1 MAISAQMVKELR
13 DRTGVAMMACK
24 KALEEANGD
33 IDGAIAILRKRGEA
47 KAADKA
53 DRSTSEGRVA
63 LSGRA
68 MVKLL
73 CETDFVGKNENFIAF
88 AQELADK
95 ASADGEGAAT
105 DHFEA
110 VKTDKIQ
117 EIGENIVLDNVVSID
132 GGNTVSGYIHSNG
145 KIGVLVALE
154 GGNEEQAKDV
164 AMHAAAMNPLVAT
177 PDDVSDELIAKE
189 MVIAKAQL
197 IEEGKPANIIDK
209 ILDGKTKKFCAE
221 RALTSQSFV
230 KDPSMSIQE
239 YLGDAKLVAFVRVA
253 I

>member
-33 IDGAIAILRKRGEA
+33 MEGAIEILRKRGAA

-53 DRSTSEGRVA
+53 DRSTSEGTVA
-63 LSGRA
+63 INGRFI
-68 MVKLL
+68 VKLL
-73 CETDFVGKNENFIAF
+73 CETDFVGKNENFQAF
-88 AQELADK
+88 AQDLADK
-95 ASADGEGAAT
+95 AGSEGAEAAKT
-105 DHFEA
+105 HFEA

-117 EIGENIVLDNVVSID
+117 EIGENIVLDEIAEIE
-132 GGNTVSGYIHSNG
+132 GGDTVAGYIHSNG

-154 GGNEEQAKDV
+154 GGTEDHGKDV
-164 AMHAAAMNPLVAT
+164 AMHAAAMDPLVAT
-177 PDDVSDELIAKE
+177 PEEVSEDLINKE
-189 MVIAKAQL
+189 MEIAKAQL
-197 IEEGKPANIIDK
+197 LEEGKPENIIDN
-209 ILDGKTKKFCAE
+209 ILAGKKKKFCAE
-221 RALTSQSFV
+221 RALSSQVFV
-230 KDPSMSIQE
+230 KDPSMSVEE

>member
-1 MAISAQMVKELR
+1 MAITALMVKELR

-33 IDGAIAILRKRGEA
+33 MDEAIALLRKRGAA

-53 DRSTSEGRVA
+53 DRSTSEGCVA
-63 LSGRA
+63 ISGRS

-73 CETDFVGKNENFIAF
+73 CETDFVGKNEKFV
-88 AQELADK
+88 ELAQTLAAK
-95 ASADGEGAAT
+95 ADTEGVDAAKA
-105 DHFEA
+105 HFEE

-117 EIGENIVLDNVVSID
+117 EIGENIVLDEIVQIE
-132 GGNTVSGYIHSNG
+132 GGDIVSGYVHSNG

-154 GGNEEQAKDV
+154 GGSEDHAKDV
-164 AMHAAAMNPLVAT
+164 AMHAAAMDPLVAT
-177 PDDVSDELIAKE
+177 PEDVSDDLIAKE
-189 MVIAKAQL
+189 MELAKAQL
-197 IEEGKPANIIDK
+197 LEEGKPENIIDK

-230 KDPSMSIQE
+230 KDPSMTVQE
-239 YLGDAKLVAFVRVA
+239 FLGDANLVAFVRVA

>member
-1 MAISAQMVKELR
+1 MAITAQMVKELR

-33 IDGAIAILRKRGEA
+33 MDEAIAILRKRGEA

-53 DRSTSEGRVA
+53 DRSTSEGRIAV
-63 LSGRA
+63 SGRA

-73 CETDFVGKNENFIAF
+73 CETDFVGKNESFVAL

-95 ASADGEGAAT
+95 AADGEDAAKS
-105 DHFEA
+105 HFED

-117 EIGENIVLDNVVSID
+117 EIGENIVLDSVVSIE
-132 GGNTVSGYIHSNG
+132 GGNTVSGYVHSNG

-154 GGNEEQAKDV
+154 GGNEEQARDV
-164 AMHAAAMNPLVAT
+164 AMHAAAMDPLVAT
-177 PDDVSDELIAKE
+177 PEDVSDELIAKE
-189 MVIAKAQL
+189 MEIAKAQL
-197 IEEGKPANIIDK
+197 IEEGKPENIIDN
-209 ILDGKTKKFCAE
+209 ILAGKTKKFCAE

-230 KDPSMSIQE
+230 KDPSMTVQE
-239 YLGDAKLVAFVRVA
+239 YIGDAKLVAFVRVA